1 MNLVMLIGRLTRD
14 PELRYI
20 PNSGT
25 PVTTFTLA
33 VNRELS
39 KEKKQE
45 MESKGQLTADFINIV
60 VWGKMAENCA
70 NYLTK
75 GSLVTV
81 QGRIQ
86 TRSYEAKDGT
96 RRYVTEVIASQVEF
110 LEWKEKTDDIP
121 AGFELVD
128 NDELLPF

>member
-1 MNLVMLIGRLTRD
+1 MLIGRLTRD